1 MVGVNSPYLF
11 GGNMKIISNY
21 EYDSLIKLQESHDKL
36 SDEVE
41 ELKYTN
47 KELRS
52 RINDLNG
59 AETKL
64 RGEFEFNEKK
74 VILAMEDANNKKL
87 AKVTADYNEKL
98 NAYKTKYQE
107 EHNAKIEKLFE
118 DQYQKLSSSMA
129 KLHEEGNATTKYIQD
144 MNKEMLKSVSNVF
157 IADKKQLT
165 DK

>member
-1 MVGVNSPYLF
+1 
-11 GGNMKIISNY
+11 MKIISNY
-21 EYDSLIKLQESHDKL
+21 EYNSLVSLKESH
-36 SDEVE
+36 E
-41 ELKYTN
+41 ELTNEVRVLNKTN
-47 KELRS
+47 KRLS
-52 RINDLNG
+52 SMINDLNG

-74 VILAMEDANNKKL
+74 VILAMEDAHNKKL